1 MNSNGKENGNDGADE
16 ISDKGLSDVIS
27 DGATSSGSTATTSS
41 GKEENPEEDYI
52 RNHLK
57 TYTWYHGLMFGNICD
72 KLLKWD
78 YSFLVRRVI
87 TKSDKFLCISVRIA
101 SKVYHFRLRTNQ
113 HGWTCPKLHEKF
125 PRLPKQ
131 RYEHIFEIIN
141 SWSQIFPSI
150 IAVPRRSLVLQH
162 DWIQLDQILG
172 KGAFGEVFKARFT
185 APGATASIEV
195 AAKRALGDAKR
206 SQIQEFCHEASIQAV
221 LQHENV
227 VAFYGIASLEEPIIV
242 LMELVTG
249 GDLEKLLKSNLK
261 LSKVQIIYF
270 AMNIACGMRYIASK
284 NVIHRD
290 LAARNCLITKDLKA
304 KISDFGLSRLG
315 PQVIEKSIKKAP
327 IRWMSPESLLTGV
340 FNEKTDVWSYGVLL
354 TEMMTRCAHKPLW
367 PMGIKD
373 AQEHIKTSDAPHR
386 IPNGEPRELLA
397 IVDACCANMTVEQMY
412 SSLMSEVRYI
422 FSKSVEEKWVPLGKT
437 SVPQY
442 LLSFETIVE
451 SAYWQSKRSR
461 KVEDFLLY
469 VKLARRYRKKLIKFQ
484 SNAELKYLEEKGSSR
499 FSKYAKTIL
508 KPRSNSIPNIVNDM
522 GKLLESDSEKANCI
536 AESFE
541 RQYINEKSKLFELP
555 DTYDSIQP
563 TVWVT
568 DDEVYKTIKRCKN
581 SCSKTSDDVPFTF
594 IKMIAPLISS
604 ALAQIFNFSMIKGE
618 VPEAWKTSIVI
629 PLAKTK
635 NPSTA
640 LDFRPISLT
649 SHLCRIYERCILNQL
664 TPFLNYVEFWSP
676 SQHGFLPKRSTVT
689 NMLEAMNDWTEALD
703 RGEQVDIIY
712 IDFAKAFDRVPHD
725 KLLEK
730 LIDLKINKYLVIW
743 LNAYL
748 ENRTFR
754 VKVGET
760 LSDYKT
766 SICGVPQGAV
776 LSPILFGVYVN
787 SMSAILPAEVK
798 IKQFADDTKIYT
810 ALKKD
815 SHTSPLQD
823 ALNSLSSWCDDAK
836 LDLNQSKTVTLT
848 LGKRRNEINY
858 QIRNQD
864 IKRVT
869 ITRDL
874 GFLISSNLDF
884 SEHWKKAINAAK
896 LITTRVFNQYSSK
909 KPRLMILLYKTF
921 IRPLVEYETRF
932 NFQTVKR
939 HMRTIYTNCLAA
951 GNQQLETNQTPIGPT
966 SGVIPLEM
974 KKSNDRQ
981 KTMNTTLGR
990 KKSRDGGMIKSSKSK
1005 KSKKS
1010 KRKFFSFRRKNREGI
1025 QLPTGMSTVPVGS
1038 PKATPTSQAP
1048 PLPTPPLQNPPLATP
1063 PTSVTSVPSPSQNSA
1078 PPISGPPTS
1087 TQSKSPT
1094 TPQ

>member
-16 ISDKGLSDVIS
+16 NSDKGLSDVTS

-78 YSFLVRRVI
+78 HSFLVRRVI
-87 TKSDKFLCISVRIA
+87 TKTDKFLCLSVRIA

-113 HGWTCPKLHEKF
+113 HGWTCPKLQEKF

-150 IAVPRRSLVLQH
+150 IAVPRRSMVLQH

-185 APGATASIEV
+185 ASGATASIEV

-206 SQIQEFCHEASIQAV
+206 SKIQEFCHEASIQAV

-261 LSKVQIIYF
+261 ISKVQIIYF

-327 IRWMSPESLLTGV
+327 IRWMSPESLLTGT

-386 IPNGEPRELLA
+386 IQNGEPWELLA
-397 IVDACCANMTVEQMY
+397 IVDACCD
-412 SSLMSEVRYI
+412 R
-422 FSKSVEEKWVPLGKT
+422 
-437 SVPQY
+437 
-442 LLSFETIVE
+442 
-451 SAYWQSKRSR
+451 
-461 KVEDFLLY
+461 
-469 VKLARRYRKKLIKFQ
+469 
-484 SNAELKYLEEKGSSR
+484 
-499 FSKYAKTIL
+499 
-508 KPRSNSIPNIVNDM
+508 
-522 GKLLESDSEKANCI
+522 
-536 AESFE
+536 
-541 RQYINEKSKLFELP
+541 
-555 DTYDSIQP
+555 
-563 TVWVT
+563 
-568 DDEVYKTIKRCKN
+568 
-581 SCSKTSDDVPFTF
+581 
-594 IKMIAPLISS
+594 
-604 ALAQIFNFSMIKGE
+604 
-618 VPEAWKTSIVI
+618 
-629 PLAKTK
+629 
-635 NPSTA
+635 NP
-640 LDFRPISLT
+640 
-649 SHLCRIYERCILNQL
+649 
-664 TPFLNYVEFWSP
+664 
-676 SQHGFLPKRSTVT
+676 
-689 NMLEAMNDWTEALD
+689 
-703 RGEQVDIIY
+703 
-712 IDFAKAFDRVPHD
+712 
-725 KLLEK
+725 
-730 LIDLKINKYLVIW
+730 
-743 LNAYL
+743 
-748 ENRTFR
+748 
-754 VKVGET
+754 
-760 LSDYKT
+760 
-766 SICGVPQGAV
+766 
-776 LSPILFGVYVN
+776 
-787 SMSAILPAEVK
+787 
-798 IKQFADDTKIYT
+798 
-810 ALKKD
+810 
-815 SHTSPLQD
+815 
-823 ALNSLSSWCDDAK
+823 
-836 LDLNQSKTVTLT
+836 
-848 LGKRRNEINY
+848 
-858 QIRNQD
+858 
-864 IKRVT
+864 
-869 ITRDL
+869 
-874 GFLISSNLDF
+874 
-884 SEHWKKAINAAK
+884 
-896 LITTRVFNQYSSK
+896 
-909 KPRLMILLYKTF
+909 
-921 IRPLVEYETRF
+921 ETRF

-939 HMRTIYTNCLAA
+939 QMRTIYTNCLAA
-951 GNQQLETNQTPIGPT
+951 GNQQQETNQTPIGPT

-990 KKSRDGGMIKSSKSK
+990 KKSKDGGMIKSSKSK

-1010 KRKFFSFRRKNREGI
+1010 KRKFFSFRRKNKNGI

-1048 PLPTPPLQNPPLATP
+1048 SLPTPPLNTPPLP
-1063 PTSVTSVPSPSQNSA
+1063 PPQTSVTSVPSPSQNSA

-1094 TPQ
+1094 TTQ